1 MLPAF
6 SPTQLAYYRR
16 EHERRA
22 LTMRCD
28 VLRGTSVEVGA
39 YTEDGNDEPYLTGI
53 PCTFLRVVPGYR
65 RNEPDRDQVT
75 AEPTL
80 YLTWDAD
87 IALNDQITNVRD
99 ESGTVLMA
107 GRMEVKTVTDGTF
120 STTAVLR
127 EVTVG

>member
-1 MLPAF
+1 MLRAAFTPA
-6 SPTQLAYYRR
+6 QLSVYRST
-16 EHERRA
+16 HTDT

-28 VLRGTSVEVGA
+28 VLRGTSVQSGA
-39 YTEDGNDEPYLTGI
+39 YTEDGDDEPYLTDV
-53 PCTFLRVVPGYR
+53 PCTFLRVTQGFR

-87 IALNDQITNVRD
+87 IALKDRITNIRD
-99 ESGTVLMA
+99 ETGTVVMA
-107 GRMEVKTVTDGTF
+107 GVLEVKTVTDGTF

>member
-1 MLPAF
+1 MLRAAF
-6 SPTQLAYYRR
+6 TPQQLSIYRST
-16 EHERRA
+16 HNDT

-39 YTEDGNDEPYLTGI
+39 YTEDGNDEPYLADI